1 MVHLYQLGNLFRIFD
16 SGVRDMLFLDK
27 NGRSFDLAALNIQR
41 GRDHGIP
48 SYTAWRKYLHLGRV
62 NSFNTSDK
70 HGLKDHST
78 GSGQFVTTSLQV
90 CLQSTILF
98 SICTH
103 CYNFKRI

>member
-1 MVHLYQLGNLFRIFD
+1 
-16 SGVRDMLFLDK
+16 MLFLDK

-62 NSFNTSDK
+62 NSFNTSDE
-70 HGLKDHST
+70 HGLKDHSPE
-78 GSGQFVTTSLQV
+78 VASLLQQAYKLV

-98 SICTH
+98 SIFTLL
-103 CYNFKRI
+103 